1 MTSEKTGRPDILG
14 RVRRMS
20 IDMDVF
26 FTGIRFFRVADGND
40 VDEERNEHT
49 DQGVE
54 DTVEGEVRDAG
65 IGTVCD
71 GDTQKCDTGDV
82 GQGAF
87 PHEVGQKDQGRDRK
101 EFSQVAFFLQD
112 GGERIF
118 LDGFRDI
125 HQRQDTER
133 YQQILQH
140 REPENAEFADD
151 EQDGHA
157 GQTADQRADR
167 PVHADAERA
176 FDFRLQTN
184 DRGDTGIE
192 RNAGSDIEEFVNQ
205 ATDEDRECRLDNQ
218 FSHKPKISDC
228 YFQSTGMQV

>member
-1 MTSEKTGRPDILG
+1 
-14 RVRRMS
+14 MS

-26 FTGIRFFRVADGND
+26 FAGIQFFLMADGND
-40 VDEERNEHT
+40 VDEKRDEYA
-49 DQGVE
+49 DQGVD

-71 GDTQKCDTGDV
+71 GDTQECDTGDV
-82 GQGAF
+82 GQSAF

-101 EFSQVAFFLQD
+101 EFSQVVFFLQD
-112 GGERIF
+112 SGERIF

-125 HQRQDTER
+125 HQRQNTER

-140 REPENAEFADD
+140 RESENAEFADD
-151 EQDGHA
+151 EQDGHT
-157 GQTADQRADR
+157 GQTTDQCADC

-192 RNAGSDIEEFVNQ
+192 RNPGSDIEEFVNQ
-205 ATDEDRECRLDNQ
+205 ATDED
-218 FSHKPKISDC
+218 
-228 YFQSTGMQV
+228 

>member
-1 MTSEKTGRPDILG
+1 MRH
-14 RVRRMS
+14 MS

-26 FTGIRFFRVADGND
+26 FAGIQFFLMADGND
-40 VDEERNEHT
+40 VDEKRDEYA
-49 DQGVE
+49 DQGVD

-71 GDTQKCDTGDV
+71 GDTQECDTGDV
-82 GQGAF
+82 GQSAF
-87 PHEVGQKDQGRDRK
+87 PHEVGQEDQGGDRK
-101 EFSQVAFFLQD
+101 EFSQVVFFLQD
-112 GGERIF
+112 SGERIF

-125 HQRQDTER
+125 HQRQNTER

-140 REPENAEFADD
+140 RESENAEFADD
-151 EQDGHA
+151 EQDGHT
-157 GQTADQRADR
+157 GQTTDQRADC

-192 RNAGSDIEEFVNQ
+192 RNPSSDIEEFVNQ
-205 ATDEDRECRLDNQ
+205 ATDED
-218 FSHKPKISDC
+218 
-228 YFQSTGMQV
+228 

>member
-1 MTSEKTGRPDILG
+1 MTSEETGRSEVSG
-14 RVRRMS
+14 RIRHMS

-26 FTGIRFFRVADGND
+26 FTGIRFFLVTDGDD

-101 EFSQVAFFLQD
+101 EFSQVAFFFKTVKSGFFLTASAIYIS
-112 GGERIF
+112 GRIQNDISRYCSIGNWKM
-118 LDGFRDI
+118 LNSRMMNRTAMPVGYIVQVAVKGMGFR
-125 HQRQDTER
+125 
-133 YQQILQH
+133 
-140 REPENAEFADD
+140 
-151 EQDGHA
+151 HA
-157 GQTADQRADR
+157 GQVVSETGDR
-167 PVHADAERA
+167 IAA
-176 FDFRLQTN
+176 
-184 DRGDTGIE
+184 GKGTG
-192 RNAGSDIEEFVNQ
+192 G
-205 ATDEDRECRLDNQ
+205 
-218 FSHKPKISDC
+218 
-228 YFQSTGMQV
+228 